1 MRELSATEVDAVI
14 EREGVGVLALSEND
28 VPYSLP
34 MSYGYDRTGERFF
47 MMFGANG
54 RKAEYVDANDV
65 ASLTI
70 VEREDYV
77 WRSVLVR
84 GTIDH
89 VPEELE
95 RQAFAALATTATF
108 PTDLQVW
115 GERLEDTTLTM
126 YVLDIEELTGREFRI

>member
-1 MRELSATEVDAVI
+1 MRELSASEIDAVI
-14 EREGVGVLALSEND
+14 EREGVGVLALSDDD

-34 MSYGYDRTGERFF
+34 MSYGYDRAGERFY
-47 MMFGANG
+47 MMFGGDG
-54 RKAEYVDANDV
+54 RKTDYVNANDV

-84 GTIDH
+84 GTIDR
-89 VPEELE
+89 VTGGEE

-108 PTDLQVW
+108 PNDLQVW
-115 GERLEDTTLTM
+115 GERLEDTNLVL
-126 YVLDIEELTGREFRI
+126 YVLDVEERSGREFTI